1 MTRFNIAALQ
11 DQGMTPDQISSYIR
25 EQEAAIY
32 GGPRGPKGGGGAVTP
47 TSLVTPRPV
56 PEPYKGDSVKG
67 DFVKGGTGYDIMAPM
82 PGPAITSP
90 GGTRSDLGKPG
101 LADLGK
107 PGADIMP
114 PRPPR
119 PVKEATGPG
128 PYSDDG
134 TFTFPG
140 AGVDETPESSETVEE
155 DTPRRSKKKEKFQ
168 KLLEKK
174 KARRKANRM
183 ERKQD
188 RREARIE
195 AKRERL
201 ADKPRRLAKFEE
213 MLRSLQGS

>member
-11 DQGMTPDQISSYIR
+11 EQGMTPDQISAYIR
-25 EQEAAIY
+25 EKESAMF
-32 GGPRGPKGGGGAVTP
+32 GGPRGPRGGGGVVTP
-47 TSLVTPRPV
+47 TGLVEPRPV
-56 PEPYKGDSVKG
+56 PEPG
-67 DFVKGGTGYDIMAPM
+67 KGGTGYDVMAPM

-90 GGTRSDLGKPG
+90 GGTRPDLGSLTLEDIGKPGVDIMAPMPPRPGKPG
-101 LADLGK
+101 LADIGK
-107 PGADIMP
+107 PG
-114 PRPPR
+114 
-119 PVKEATGPG
+119 
-128 PYSDDG
+128 S
-134 TFTFPG
+134 
-140 AGVDETPESSETVEE
+140 GVNEEPETPREVMVPKTQDSSETGEE

-213 MLRSLQGS
+213 MLQALQSS